1 MEDDEREG
9 LDYAVKQGQ
18 QIHTTVNT
26 SGWTDVIKPA
36 LVDRQVA
43 LVEEFLSAK
52 TYEEFVRI
60 QQAINGIKS
69 MLSFVEVVLV
79 EGKEALKEL
88 KKNP

>member
-9 LDYAVKQGQ
+9 LDYVAKQGQ
-18 QIHTTVNT
+18 KIHTTVNT
-26 SGWTDVIKPA
+26 SGWKDVIKPA
-36 LVDRQVA
+36 LIDRQVA
-43 LVEEFLSAK
+43 LVEEFLLAK

-79 EGKEALKEL
+79 EGKEDLQEL
-88 KKNP
+88 KGNP